1 MELIKDRELK
11 SGDIVQIYK
20 NLNRDCFSI
29 RSKATGLVL
38 GYCQTALIADARYV
52 VSAKGRQR
60 VLERQ
65 VRSVHAYVEGL
76 FLEAD
81 QAKPE
86 GLYTGYYNPYKTETF
101 VDEESREQLYES
113 LIAYFENTSVYY
125 KRGLI

>member
-1 MELIKDRELK
+1 MENIKGRELK

-52 VSAKGRQR
+52 VSEKSRQR

-65 VRSVHAYVEGL
+65 VRSVHAFVEGM

-81 QAKPE
+81 QAMPE
-86 GLYTGYYNPYKTETF
+86 GLYTGYYNPYKTATF
-101 VDEESREQLYES
+101 IDEESGEQLHES
-113 LIAYFENTSVYY
+113 LIAYFENTRVYY
-125 KRGLI
+125 QRGLI